1 MTVATHRAAIKALI
15 EGVAD
20 AGVVH
25 DHEPYGR
32 TEVDFRGLYGWTPES
47 GGATQVRGWFIQRT
61 RTVET
66 VAGNGR
72 TINAHTWRVRH
83 FMGLDD
89 AGATELTFDDL
100 VEAVRRAYRA
110 DVTLAGAVQPGPLG
124 QQSGFQVTDSGAVY
138 LAGVLC
144 HAATLS
150 LTTYEYLSHGE

>member
-15 EGVAD
+15 ESVAD

-32 TEVDFRGLYGWTPES
+32 TEVDFRRLYAWADAS
-47 GGATQVRGWFIQRT
+47 GATQVRGWYVQRT

-66 VAGNGR
+66 VAGTGR
-72 TINAHTWRVRH
+72 TINVHTWRVRL
-83 FMGLDD
+83 FMSLDGD
-89 AGATELTFDDL
+89 GATELVFDDL
-100 VEAVRRAYRA
+100 VEAVRLAYRA
-110 DVTLAGAVQPGPLG
+110 DVTLGGAVQPGPLG
-124 QQSGFQVTDSGAVY
+124 QQSGFQVTDSGAAY

-150 LTTYEYLSHGE
+150 LATYEYLGAGA

>member
-15 EGVAD
+15 ESVTD
-20 AGVVH
+20 AGMVH

-32 TEVDFRGLYGWTPES
+32 TEVDFRRLYAWTDTS
-47 GGATQVRGWFIQRT
+47 GATQVRGWFVQRT

-72 TINAHTWRVRH
+72 TINVHTWRVRH
-83 FMGLDD
+83 FMSLD
-89 AGATELTFDDL
+89 AEGATELIFDDL

-110 DVTLAGAVQPGPLG
+110 DVTLGGAVQPGPLG
-124 QQSGFQVTDSGAVY
+124 QQSGFQVNDSGAAY

-150 LTTYEYLSHGE
+150 LTTHEYLSVGD